1 MRLVKGAYWDTEI
14 KRAQTLGLG
23 DFPVFTAKL
32 HTDLNYMR
40 CAQLLRDYQDCI
52 FPAFASHNAMKLAF
66 VSELFAGA
74 DYELQRLH
82 GMGEGAH
89 DALVALFPPPPPV
102 RVYAPVGTHRD
113 LLAYLVRRLLENGA
127 NSSFVHQF
135 SDPDVSA
142 EQDRKSTRLNSSHYC
157 ASRLPLSA

>member
-1 MRLVKGAYWDTEI
+1 MT
-14 KRAQTLGLG
+14 
-23 DFPVFTAKL
+23 
-32 HTDLNYMR
+32 
-40 CAQLLRDYQDCI
+40 
-52 FPAFASHNAMKLAF
+52 LAF
-66 VSELFAGA
+66 VAELFAGA

-89 DALVALFPPPPPV
+89 DAIVALSPPPRPV

-142 EQDRKSTRLNSSHYC
+142 EELAVDPRSVASAPSKLPTGLQLYDPVRRNSRGYDLGEPGVPEALIAAIAEARDAGAVAAPKIGRAHV
-157 ASRLPLSA
+157 